1 VVLLLVAPIVML
13 KGHATSGALNDRTLP
28 EFSKVGLFG

>member
-1 VVLLLVAPIVML
+1 VTLIGYL
-13 KGHATSGALNDRTLP
+13 GWSALHGWTLP